1 MHYNSRT
8 GLFHGDGTPRPKP
21 QRPDGTF
28 PNMYNP
34 RARARATAFQNV
46 DPTRLREDILHV
58 QTQRFVDNALE
69 GVEEN
74 DLERTE
80 FCPCDKKWYPA
91 GQMVEAGHDCVPPN
105 RGPELGRRVVM
116 PDLMNATWI
125 KNARETVRKY
135 GLPSRWMILPSNNA
149 TATPVAGAA
158 DGDLTVI
165 EIPFFGED
173 MDDEEVMKKRINF
186 EGVVVRDFG
195 LTRGKYA
202 HCYEL

>member
-8 GLFHGDGTPRPKP
+8 GLFHGDGAPRLEP

-34 RARARATAFQNV
+34 RARARATAFQNA
-46 DPTRLREDILHV
+46 DPARLREDILHV
-58 QTQRFVDNALE
+58 QHQQFVDNALE

-80 FCPCDKKWYPA
+80 FCPCDKKWYTA
-91 GQMVEAGHDCVPPN
+91 GQMAEAGHECVPPN
-105 RGPELGRRVVM
+105 RGPELGRSVVM
-116 PDLMNATWI
+116 PDLISATRM
-125 KNARETVRKY
+125 KNVREIVRKH
-135 GLPSRWMILPSNNA
+135 GQSSRWMILPSNNV

-158 DGDLTVI
+158 DGDLTVMR
-165 EIPFFGED
+165 IPFFGED
-173 MDDEEVMKKRINF
+173 TDDEEMMKKRIYF